1 MDERGYKLRSE
12 VCSMSAR
19 DADKLIDCGDGDC
32 ALLYI
37 YLMRRGQAPEDK
49 LCRDLGMTRRQLDAA
64 AGKLRRLGLL
74 SMQQGP
80 GPEDSLPEYTAEEIV
95 RRSSEDEGFRA
106 VLAECES
113 VLGHTLTGA
122 DTRTLF
128 GIYDHLG
135 LPTDVIMMLLHH
147 CAEECR
153 RKYGPG
159 RVPTTRQ
166 IEREAYVWVNREIMT
181 MEQAE
186 DYIRE
191 REELR
196 SGVER
201 LRRSFGINSRQL
213 APTERKYIEG
223 WFALGFTSE
232 AIELA
237 YDRTVTNTGALKWNY
252 MDSIIRSWH
261 EKGLHT
267 VEEIEQRD
275 APRRR
280 QAAPRPQEQPAATN
294 RDELERMRKLYDRL
308 RGGKSNG

>member
-1 MDERGYKLRSE
+1 
-12 VCSMSAR
+12 
-19 DADKLIDCGDGDC
+19 
-32 ALLYI
+32 
-37 YLMRRGQAPEDK
+37 
-49 LCRDLGMTRRQLDAA
+49 
-64 AGKLRRLGLL
+64 
-74 SMQQGP
+74 
-80 GPEDSLPEYTAEEIV
+80 
-95 RRSSEDEGFRA
+95 
-106 VLAECES
+106 
-113 VLGHTLTGA
+113 
-122 DTRTLF
+122 
-128 GIYDHLG
+128 
-135 LPTDVIMMLLHH
+135 MMLLHH

-213 APTERKYIEG
+213 SPTERKYIEG